1 MELHRSNPQCRSCHL
16 FIDPIGLALDNFD
29 VTGRWRLRENG
40 NPVDTRGD
48 YYDGTAISS
57 PLELKQVLLK
67 RPIPLLRTFTQNLM
81 AYALGRRIEYY
92 DNPAV
97 RRITAAAE
105 ANGYRI
111 NDFIVGVVL
120 SDAFRMRRVA
130 EAQAAGNGP
139 Q

>member
-16 FIDPIGLALDNFD
+16 FIDPIGLSLDNFD
-29 VTGRWRLRENG
+29 VVGRWRLRENG

-57 PLELKQVLLK
+57 PVELKQVLLK
-67 RPIPLLRTFTQNLM
+67 RPLPLIRTFTANLM

-92 DNPAV
+92 DQPAI
-97 RRITAAAE
+97 RKITTTAE
-105 ANGYRI
+105 AGGYRM
-111 NDFIVGVVL
+111 NDFIVGVVM

-130 EAQAAGNGP
+130 DVQAAGTG
-139 Q
+139 QQ

>member
-1 MELHRSNPQCRSCHL
+1 
-16 FIDPIGLALDNFD
+16 
-29 VTGRWRLRENG
+29 
-40 NPVDTRGD
+40 
-48 YYDGTAISS
+48 
-57 PLELKQVLLK
+57 
-67 RPIPLLRTFTQNLM
+67 M

-105 ANGYRI
+105 AGGYRI

-130 EAQAAGNGP
+130 ETQAAGTG
-139 Q
+139 QQ